1 MERLQQIINGFGF
14 GITKEKLIEKA
25 CRALEAEGHTVYIL
39 NDKYIGIDGYEY
51 QVVKSAKEHRW
62 IAKELMSNRW
72 NNNSSRFEY
81 TNKAI

>member
-25 CRALEAEGHTVYIL
+25 YRVLEAEGHKVYIL

-51 QVVKSAKEHRW
+51 QVIKSIKEDRW
-62 IAKELMSNRW
+62 VAKELMGNRW
-72 NNNSSRFEY
+72 NSEKGCFEF
-81 TNKAI
+81 TNKAM